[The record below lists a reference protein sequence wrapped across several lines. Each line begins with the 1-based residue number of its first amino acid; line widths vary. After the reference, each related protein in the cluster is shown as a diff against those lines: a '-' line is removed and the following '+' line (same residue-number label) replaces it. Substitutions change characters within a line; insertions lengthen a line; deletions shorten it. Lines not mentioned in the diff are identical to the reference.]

1 LTQQPPAAAD
11 PARRSP
17 PSRAEDSARR
27 RTIARRRAAVA
38 VGGVAVVVIAAILL
52 SGGKVPLIDGGP
64 DGPDGFSFQ
73 LGKVQATP
81 ISRTSRSELNDVAG
95 AAGSGVKETMDALYF
110 RAFVDQGSW
119 GDYEAAF
126 ELFEGR
132 AATRAGSDA
141 EVLTLGSTANDDFEA
156 LDEASG
162 TLTVSVLTDAK
173 DAPVSAVAHVEFEMT
188 VEGRGGGS
196 STQVVSVGSF
206 FLREVDGVWR
216 IFAYQVD
223 RDDVAAATP
232 SPSGSPS

>member
-1 LTQQPPAAAD
+1 M
-11 PARRSP
+11 
-17 PSRAEDSARR
+17 
-27 RTIARRRAAVA
+27 VA
-38 VGGVAVVVIAAILL
+38 VAAILL
-52 SGGKVPLIDGGP
+52 RGGKVPLIP
-64 DGPDGFSFQ
+64 DGSNGPGEFSFR

-81 ISRTSRSELNDVAG
+81 ITRTPPSELHDAAREAG
-95 AAGSGVKETMDALYF
+95 AGVKETMDELYF
-110 RAFVDQGSW
+110 RAFVDQDSW

-132 AATRAGSDA
+132 AAASAGSDT

-162 TLTVSVLTDAK
+162 TLTISVLTDAD
-173 DAPVSAVAHVEFEMT
+173 DAPVSAVAQVEFEAT
-188 VEGRGGGS
+188 VEAQGGGS

-206 FLREVDGVWR
+206 FLRQVDGAWR

-223 RDDVAAATP
+223 RDDVEAAAP